1 MQVVID
7 SNILLVAIGKRS
19 RFRPIWNAF
28 INGDYKLII
37 SEEIIHEY
45 EEVLQQH
52 SAPSAATLV
61 MEILSESPD
70 VIYKRV
76 YYAWNVIK
84 ADPDDNKFFDIAIA
98 GNADFLVTND
108 AHFNEAKNLAFP
120 VVNII
125 NADDFLKII
134 LK

>member
-19 RFRPIWNAF
+19 RFRPIWDAF

-52 SAPSAATLV
+52 SAPDAATLV
-61 MEILSESPD
+61 MEILSESPE

-76 YYAWNVIK
+76 YYSWNVIK
-84 ADPDDNKFFDIAIA
+84 ADPDDNKFFDVAVA

-108 AHFNEAKNLAFP
+108 AHFNEIKNLGFP
-120 VVNII
+120 TVNII
-125 NADDFLKII
+125 SADDFLKII